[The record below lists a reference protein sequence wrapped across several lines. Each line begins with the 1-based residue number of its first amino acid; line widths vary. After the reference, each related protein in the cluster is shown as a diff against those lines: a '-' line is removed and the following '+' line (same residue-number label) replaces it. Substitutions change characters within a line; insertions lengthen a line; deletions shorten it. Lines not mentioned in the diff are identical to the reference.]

1 MRNSLALH
9 RRLDSASAHDNDCFA
24 EQSADVMS
32 RMHVSAMMV
41 FCILVTLAVIVYWL
55 FLTMAMPETQFEPAI
70 FLDR

>member
-9 RRLDSASAHDNDCFA
+9 RRLDSASAHDNECSA
-24 EQSADVMS
+24 EQSAVITR
-32 RMHVSAMMV
+32 RMHVSAMTV

-55 FLTMAMPETQFEPAI
+55 FLTIAMPETPLEPAI

>member
-9 RRLDSASAHDNDCFA
+9 RRLDSASGFA

-32 RMHVSAMMV
+32 RMHVSAMTV

>member
-9 RRLDSASAHDNDCFA
+9 RRLDSASAHDNECFA
-24 EQSADVMS
+24 EQNADVMR
-32 RMHVSAMMV
+32 RMHVLTV